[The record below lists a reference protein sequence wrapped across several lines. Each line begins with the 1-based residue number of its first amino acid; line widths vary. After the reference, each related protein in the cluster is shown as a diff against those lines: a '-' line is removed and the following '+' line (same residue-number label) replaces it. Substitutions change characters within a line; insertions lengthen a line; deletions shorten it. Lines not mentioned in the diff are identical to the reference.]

1 VNIKDIKGLKYPD
14 EYFIKFFFKHQL
26 HTKENL
32 TFLELGCSN
41 GCNLML
47 AYQYGHNT
55 LGVELDN
62 TLVEYANHNFKL
74 LNQKNMYKFYQ
85 KDMREFTK
93 TSNNLQA
100 DVLVLASSIYY
111 IDKQSFI
118 DLLKDIINNKLIKEN
133 TLLFIR
139 FREVDDFRNNKGKEI
154 EKNSIIMKNSVTG
167 EDGIFCKFY
176 DTYEMIEILKS
187 ELNLK
192 EYQTMNL
199 RYDNIQNNTK
209 VSSSEVVIWGVIN

>member
-1 VNIKDIKGLKYPD
+1 
-14 EYFIKFFFKHQL
+14 
-26 HTKENL
+26 
-32 TFLELGCSN
+32 
-41 GCNLML
+41 ML

-55 LGVELDN
+55 LGVVLDN

-100 DVLVLASSIYY
+100 DVLLLASSIYY

-199 RYDNIQNNTK
+199 KYDNIQNNTK